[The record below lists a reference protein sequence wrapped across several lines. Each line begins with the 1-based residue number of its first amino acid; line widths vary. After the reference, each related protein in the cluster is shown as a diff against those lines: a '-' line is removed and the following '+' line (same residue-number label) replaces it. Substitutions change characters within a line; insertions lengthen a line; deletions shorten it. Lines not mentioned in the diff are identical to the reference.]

1 MEPYYRDEQVTLYL
15 GKCELVAEWLAADF
29 LITDPPYGMNY
40 EPTRRS
46 NGSKLWGAERITGDK
61 EPFDPAHLLA
71 IPQAV
76 LFGANWYADRLPASG
91 GWIVWDKTPRGE
103 KAGFTA
109 SHAELA
115 WTNVTSLVRTFR
127 LQWGGEARNGEGHYH
142 PNQKPVGLLR
152 SIIAAYAKPDDV
164 IADPYAGSGS
174 TLLAARELGH
184 RIIGVEVEERH
195 CETAAKRLSEPAL
208 MPPPPVVIPR
218 QTEPDE
224 SLLLFGSR

>member
-1 MEPYYRDEQVTLYL
+1 MTAPYYQDEWVTLYH
-15 GKCELVAEWLAADF
+15 GDCREVTEWLAADF

-46 NGSKLWGAERITGDK
+46 NGSKRWGAERITGDAK
-61 EPFDPAHLLA
+61 PFDPAHLLA
-71 IPQAV
+71 IPRAV
-76 LFGANWYADRLPASG
+76 LFGANWYADKLPASG

-115 WTNVTSLVRTFR
+115 WTNVSSLVRTFR

-152 SIIAAYAKPDDV
+152 SIIEAYSAPAEV

-174 TLLAARELGH
+174 SLIAAREAGR
-184 RIIGVEVEERH
+184 RIIAVEIEEH
-195 CETAAKRLSEPAL
+195 YCETAARRLAQGVL
-208 MPPPPVVIPR
+208 VY
-218 QTEPDE
+218 DA
-224 SLLLFGSR
+224 